1 MRNRIGPVIPRAARR
16 ALYAAYMQKHVLR
29 GMALLFLASAPFAQA
44 HEHDHG
50 TGGPTEAELGS
61 VSFETSCPKPF
72 AGQIDRGVAL
82 IHSFWHEEALRTFK
96 EVAAADPSC
105 AMAWWGQAMS
115 LFHLYSSTPSDAE
128 LAAGAEALAKAD
140 AIAGKTPREAAY
152 IRAAHSLFD
161 GYDRKKYY
169 ASGQRFAPLMSSIVT
184 SYPKDL
190 DAKAFYALGVLAST
204 APDDLTLAND
214 RKAVALMSAEF
225 RRHPDHPG
233 LTHYLIHATDHPQL
247 AKQGLDAARRYAAIA
262 PAAPHALHMPAHIFA
277 RLGLWDDDIRSN
289 LASKAAAEVTTG
301 PRIGAE
307 NRLHAMEFLEYAY
320 LQSGRFDE
328 ARAIVAEAPTVK
340 RADTSYD
347 DYYLTVEARFPMLL
361 AIESRDWNMAAGLQ
375 PVQGAHWFSEALTL
389 LAHSIAAGHL
399 RDPDAGKAAV
409 SRFDE
414 VLAKATSTSL
424 PAGSSGANLRDEIYA
439 WAAFAQGDAERAI
452 ALLRTASDNQAKVGK
467 GEVELPAREMLAE
480 MLLLDGK
487 AVDALKEYEASLA
500 SDPNRFNALL
510 GAAHAAQTLGRTP
523 VAEKYY
529 ARLNPRCFQQP
540 YAAGSCRGP
549 MR

>member
-1 MRNRIGPVIPRAARR
+1 M
-16 ALYAAYMQKHVLR
+16 
-29 GMALLFLASAPFAQA
+29 AQA

-50 TGGPTEAELGS
+50 SGGPAQAELGL
-61 VSFETSCPKPF
+61 VSFETSCPKQF
-72 AGQIDRGVAL
+72 AAQINRGVAL

-96 EVAAADPSC
+96 DVAAADPTC
-105 AMAWWGQAMS
+105 AMAWWGEAMA
-115 LFHLYSSTPSDAE
+115 LFHVYSSTPTDAE

-140 AIAGKTPREAAY
+140 AIASKTPREAAY
-152 IRAAHSLFD
+152 IRAAHSLFE
-161 GYDRKKYY
+161 GYKPREYY
-169 ASGQRFAPLMSSIVT
+169 ASGQRFAQQMSGVVA
-184 SYPKDL
+184 SYPKDI
-190 DAKAFYALGVLAST
+190 DAKAFYALGLLAAT
-204 APDDLTLAND
+204 APDDLTLSNEK
-214 RKAVALMSAEF
+214 KAVALMSPEF

-262 PAAPHALHMPAHIFA
+262 PAAPHALHMPSHIFA

-320 LQSGRFDE
+320 LQSGKFDE

-340 RADTSYD
+340 RADTNYD

-361 AIESRDWNMAAGLQ
+361 AIESRDWKMAADLQ
-375 PVQGAHWFSEALTL
+375 PVQGAHWFSEALTV
-389 LAHSIAAGHL
+389 LAHAVAAGHL
-399 RDPDAGKAAV
+399 REANAGRAAIA
-409 SRFDE
+409 RFDE
-414 VLAKATSTSL
+414 LLVKASNPTL
-424 PAGSSGANLRDEIYA
+424 PPGSSSANLRDEIYA
-439 WAAFAQGDAERAI
+439 WAAFAQGDAGRAI
-452 ALLRTASDNQAKVGK
+452 SLLRATADNQAKVGK

-480 MLLLDGK
+480 ILLLDGR
-487 AVDALKEYEASLA
+487 AADALKEYEASLA

-510 GAAHAAQTLGRTP
+510 GAAHAAEELGRAP

-529 ARLNPRCFQQP
+529 GKLTSRCFQPP
-540 YAAGSCRGP
+540 YVGSCRGP